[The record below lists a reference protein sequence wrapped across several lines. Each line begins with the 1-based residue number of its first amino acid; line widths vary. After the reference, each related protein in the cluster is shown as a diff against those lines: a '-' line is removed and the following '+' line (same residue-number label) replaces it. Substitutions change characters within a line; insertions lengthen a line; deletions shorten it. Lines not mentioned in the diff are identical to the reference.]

1 LNLIYSLSAFY
12 VLLEGAPERL
22 SNGNDFRAEICGTGK
37 YSNRTYQYFA
47 NAIIDVSVSF
57 CVKECPSST
66 GQTICLYDTKGIDY
80 PNDDPY
86 YAKFCY
92 VQLRSDPLGKYCIP
106 KEPINRS
113 KVDVFLN

>member
-1 LNLIYSLSAFY
+1 M
-12 VLLEGAPERL
+12 
-22 SNGNDFRAEICGTGK
+22 
-37 YSNRTYQYFA
+37 
-47 NAIIDVSVSF
+47 SVSF

-113 KVDVFLN
+113 KVDVFLNQQSYMIKRFASDLSLATDIVIMGVLISVGIAYMF